1 MGCCY
6 GGVNTFLDPVSDLVS
21 RAERA
26 LTPSHSLGVGALSF
40 GKEFGPVAGLQAKNP
55 RRSEEFFVGAQE
67 RTRTSTVLPAST

>member
-6 GGVNTFLDPVSDLVS
+6 GVSTILWAWGGSGFACEMGYDPISLAWVS
-21 RAERA
+21 
-26 LTPSHSLGVGALSF
+26 SF
-40 GKEFGPVAGLQAKNP
+40 GKGSDPATGSQAKNP